1 MVKKSKIPGNSVQ
14 LVFSLGPKLFRGGA
28 TFLNAISPNQFAFV
42 KSVDLKKINLKKD
55 TIFSV
60 EFLI

>member
-42 KSVDLKKINLKKD
+42 KSVDLKKINLQKKKD
-55 TIFSV
+55 IFS
-60 EFLI
+60 